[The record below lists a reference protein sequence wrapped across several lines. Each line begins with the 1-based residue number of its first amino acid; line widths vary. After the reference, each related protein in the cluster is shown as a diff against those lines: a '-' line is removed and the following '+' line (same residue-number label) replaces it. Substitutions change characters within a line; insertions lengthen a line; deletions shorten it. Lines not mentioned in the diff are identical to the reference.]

1 MIRELKPH
9 QLEWCRKKIPS
20 FAPAE
25 ADVLRRDAEV
35 AANRAYFRPYPVVPP
50 ENLRL
55 DGEASRAKALLRDAR
70 KTMQLQRDP
79 LSGAMLP
86 RLAASA
92 SES

>member
-35 AANRAYFRPYPVVPP
+35 AANRAYFRPRPVASP
-50 ENLRL
+50 ELIR
-55 DGEASRAKALLRDAR
+55 
-70 KTMQLQRDP
+70 
-79 LSGAMLP
+79 SGGAGD
-86 RLAASA
+86 R
-92 SES
+92 